1 MENNINE
8 DDNKNTCKHIRNKH
22 RDILILLSSKD
33 SRIFV
38 HSVVEISEPDY
49 LPLFGLDRKIEDIH
63 QEVDTIFDVNSITKT
78 LTIDQIKQL

>member
-33 SRIFV
+33 ARIFV
-38 HSVVEISEPDY
+38 HSVVEISEPYY
-49 LPLFGLDRKIEDIH
+49 LPLFGLDHKIGDIH
-63 QEVDTIFDVNSITKT
+63 EEFDNIVILIVSLKLWLLIR
-78 LTIDQIKQL
+78 